1 MAARD
6 AVAPRYAYVLAVC
19 VGLFAL
25 PAAFALVDR
34 MAAGALDDFITGA
47 PVRDYRAACVAAGL
61 FALANAVLGAAFGL
75 AWPEKSWRWGV
86 WLCAV
91 SVCLV
96 SYIAYGLWDFLA
108 WTALTLAPSC
118 AGAYVAGRAHLK
130 FTAVDESG

>member
-6 AVAPRYAYVLAVC
+6 ADAPRYAYVLAVC

-34 MAAGALDDFITGA
+34 MAAGSLDDFITGA
-47 PVRDYRAACVAAGL
+47 PVMSYRAAGVAAGL

-91 SVCLV
+91 YVCLV
-96 SYIAYGLWDFLA
+96 SYVAYGLSDFLA
-108 WTALTLAPSC
+108 WTALTLAPAC
-118 AGAYVAGRAHLK
+118 LGAYAAGRLHLQYV
-130 FTAVDESG
+130 AVDESG